1 MKKSISLYH
10 KILGNKKLQ
19 AFKMLQSLALAEMRE
34 MKQNREYAKKV
45 RFVENC
51 PSLLCA
57 FKWSNTAEGGFD
69 IWRMVY
75 NITMSK

>member
-1 MKKSISLYH
+1 MKKPISLYH

-19 AFKMLQSLALAEMRE
+19 ALKMLQALALAEMRE

-57 FKWSNTAEGGFD
+57 FKWSNTTGGSFD
-69 IWRMVY
+69 TWKLVY
-75 NITMSK
+75 NIIMSK